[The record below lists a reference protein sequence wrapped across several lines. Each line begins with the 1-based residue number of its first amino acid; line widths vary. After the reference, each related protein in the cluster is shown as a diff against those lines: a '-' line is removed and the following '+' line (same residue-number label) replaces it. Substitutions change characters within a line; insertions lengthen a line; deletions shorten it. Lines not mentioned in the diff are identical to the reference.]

1 MVNLILWLMETSWK
15 SEDHKQVHPTKI
27 NNNIKYHALRDAYV
41 C

>member
-27 NNNIKYHALRDAYV
+27 NKYHALRDAYV